1 MGNVLY
7 HDCFLTV
14 TSVMTSIHNAEGR
27 LSQAEPCERSVLR
40 PMGLVS
46 WNLLNLFPQR
56 FSNFSLVALMKQ
68 HLYFSNKFFLFFPLL
83 LHPRRENPNRL
94 TYDLPSKKPLAK

>member
-56 FSNFSLVALMKQ
+56 FSNF
-68 HLYFSNKFFLFFPLL
+68 FPCCTDETTPLFFKQILFVF
-83 LHPRRENPNRL
+83 
-94 TYDLPSKKPLAK
+94 SFASAS